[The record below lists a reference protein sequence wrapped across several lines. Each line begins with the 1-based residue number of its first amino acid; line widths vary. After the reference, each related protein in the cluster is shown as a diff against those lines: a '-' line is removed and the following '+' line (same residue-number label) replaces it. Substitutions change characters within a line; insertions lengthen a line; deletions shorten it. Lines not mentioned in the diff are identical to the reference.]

1 MTGSETLPHDI
12 PLLTEVVPG
21 TMDDLPVLTDIA
33 QDVTPPSTTPAPA
46 ELPELQHAFE
56 AYIDTVLAEKLQQHL
71 ATAQRQAIEQA
82 ITEMKN
88 KLPQLIRAALN
99 QTGR

>member
-1 MTGSETLPHDI
+1 MTQPQAI
-12 PLLTEVVPG
+12 PLLTEVVPD
-21 TMDDLPVLTDIA
+21 TTNDLPVLTDIA
-33 QDVTPPSTTPAPA
+33 QDVTPASATPAPA
-46 ELPELQHAFE
+46 GLPELQHALE
-56 AYIDTVLAEKLQQHL
+56 AYIDTILAGKLQQHL

-88 KLPQLIRAALN
+88 ELPQLIRAALN